1 MFGRKVKTQFD
12 LLIPTSSSSSIT
24 NTKMSEQFN
33 MKHGAVKRTFNV
45 NERVYIKDFQ
55 QKKD

>member
-1 MFGRKVKTQFD
+1 
-12 LLIPTSSSSSIT
+12 
-24 NTKMSEQFN
+24 MSEQFN

-55 QKKD
+55 QKKRFMGKSYFKKRKSLI